1 MYLNIPCEGVH
12 KPQYKKGFPGG
23 SDGKE
28 SACNAGNLV
37 QSHSSILAWRIPWTD
52 DPSRL
57 QSTGSQSWTLLSTN
71 IYSTRLQTLGKI
83 LKGKKKSISLAC
95 TGIMSVCVGNSTV
108 LGLKLLQTMLLKCFI
123 KKPCF
128 LLEIERFKIAT
139 LMGTFV
145 TFIKSIKE
153 KTSQPRKQIQTTFT

>member
-1 MYLNIPCEGVH
+1 MSIIWFLCNCIYLYLNIPCEGVH

-23 SDGKE
+23 SDGQE

-52 DPSRL
+52 DPNRL

-83 LKGKKKSISLAC
+83 LKGKKKKAFLLH
-95 TGIMSVCVGNSTV
+95 V
-108 LGLKLLQTMLLKCFI
+108 LGLCLCVWVILQSS
-123 KKPCF
+123 
-128 LLEIERFKIAT
+128 A
-139 LMGTFV
+139 
-145 TFIKSIKE
+145 
-153 KTSQPRKQIQTTFT
+153 

>member
-1 MYLNIPCEGVH
+1 MNVGNKPQANHMIPNCIYLYLNKPCEGVH

-57 QSTGSQSWTLLSTN
+57 QSIGAQSWD
-71 IYSTRLQTLGKI
+71 
-83 LKGKKKSISLAC
+83 
-95 TGIMSVCVGNSTV
+95 
-108 LGLKLLQTMLLKCFI
+108 
-123 KKPCF
+123 
-128 LLEIERFKIAT
+128 
-139 LMGTFV
+139 
-145 TFIKSIKE
+145 
-153 KTSQPRKQIQTTFT
+153 TTEH